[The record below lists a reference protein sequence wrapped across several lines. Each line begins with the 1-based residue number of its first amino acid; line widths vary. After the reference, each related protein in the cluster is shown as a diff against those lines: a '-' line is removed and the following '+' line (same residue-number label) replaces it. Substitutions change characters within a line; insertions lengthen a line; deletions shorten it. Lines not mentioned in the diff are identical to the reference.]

1 MSQWTPN
8 SWRKLKAAQSPN
20 YPDLAKLAEV
30 EAQLHAAPPLV
41 FAGEARNLKKALA
54 EAAYGRAFLLQGG
67 DCAESFSEFNAT
79 NIRDSFRVLLQMAA
93 VLTFA
98 ASSPVIKIG
107 RIAGQFAKP
116 RSEDLET
123 INGITLPSYRGDIVN
138 GIEFTKEA
146 RTPDPERLWKAYG
159 QAGLT
164 LNLLRAFAT
173 GGYADIHRVQRW
185 TMNFLNNSP
194 QAERYLDL
202 ANRIQ
207 DALNFMTACGINADS
222 SPSLKE
228 VEFYTSHEML
238 LLGYEEAL
246 TRIDSTTDD
255 WYDTSAH
262 FIWIGERTRQLDGA
276 HVEFAK
282 GIANP
287 IGVKVSDKMTDDEL
301 IRLIDALNPNN
312 EAGRLTLI
320 TRMGANKLGEHLP
333 RLLRKVKQ
341 EGRNVVWIC
350 DPMHGN
356 TIKTDNG
363 FKTRPF
369 DSILAEVTAF
379 FDSHNA
385 EGTFAGGVHFEMTG
399 KDVTECTGGGQNITN
414 ADLSSRYHTHCD
426 PRLNAAQSLELAFLT
441 AEKLNEHKRIIGTD
455 KKSS

>member
-20 YPDLAKLAEV
+20 YPDLDKLAEI